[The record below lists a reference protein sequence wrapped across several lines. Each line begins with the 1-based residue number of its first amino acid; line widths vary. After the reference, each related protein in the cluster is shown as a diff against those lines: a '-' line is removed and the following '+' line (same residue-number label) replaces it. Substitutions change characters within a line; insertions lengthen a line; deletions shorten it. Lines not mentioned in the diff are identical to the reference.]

1 MTDFHSLRSDFPVF
15 EYESFSIEER
25 GSAVVFCFK
34 FHASPSLSFAPEVCF
49 QEAPPSWKTLP
60 DGALR
65 NLAFHL
71 GLIEL
76 LSYWKATC
84 SPTIRIQAGPL
95 SSAQIEWWRDLLMN
109 GMGEFFYRNDI
120 DFTADDFVRIDAR
133 APTATEQ
140 ACYTGS
146 LSDRSLVMIG
156 GGRDSAFTAS
166 ALRRSGAAFN
176 CMMLNP
182 IPASLEIARASGSP
196 KPIVV
201 RRKILPELLDLNR
214 RGFLNGHTPFSAY
227 LAFLTAACLL
237 IHDYARVV
245 VANERSSDEENV
257 VYRGAKIN
265 HQYSKSFRFESRFDE
280 YLQQHLLRNG
290 RYFSFVRPLYEIQI
304 ARAFAAF
311 PELFTVFRSC
321 NRNQSQNSWCGQCP
335 KCLSVFMTMHPF
347 VSGADLIRIFGQ
359 DLYQAEES
367 IQIIRALV
375 GMDGPKPFECVGITH
390 ELIAALWLSVQKQER
405 DGAALPVALRYA
417 RENILSLHPEAGN
430 WAATLLASYGP
441 HRLPADFEAVLKAY
455 AF

>member
-1 MTDFHSLRSDFPVF
+1 MDVRSFRSQFPVF
-15 EYESFSIEER
+15 EYQSFSIEER
-25 GSAVVFCFK
+25 AQDLFFRFK
-34 FHASPSLSFAPEVCF
+34 FHAAPSLSFSPEVCF
-49 QEAPPSWKTLP
+49 VDPPPSWKRLP
-60 DGALR
+60 ADALR
-65 NLAFHL
+65 NCAFHL

-95 SSAQIEWWRDLLMN
+95 MPAQIEWHRDLLMN

-120 DFTADDFVRIDAR
+120 NFTGDDFVQIDAR
-133 APTATEQ
+133 APAAIER

-156 GGRDSAFTAS
+156 GGRDSAFTSS
-166 ALRRSGAAFN
+166 ALQHSGMPFT

-182 IPASLEIARASGSP
+182 IPASLEIARATGSP

-201 RRKILPELLDLNR
+201 RRKILPELLDLNK

-237 IHDYARVV
+237 IYDYSRVV

-265 HQYSKSFRFESRFDE
+265 HQYSKSFRFESLFDE
-280 YLQQHLLRNG
+280 YLQQHLLQNG

-304 ARAFAAF
+304 ARAFAAL
-311 PELFTVFRSC
+311 PELFAVFRSC
-321 NRNQSQNSWCGQCP
+321 NRNQSQNSWCGRCP

-347 VSGADLIRIFGQ
+347 VSSSDLMRIFGQ

-367 IQIIRALV
+367 IRIIRALV

-390 ELIAALWLSVQKQER
+390 ELIAALWLSVRKQEGE
-405 DGAALPVALRYA
+405 GAALPIALRYA
-417 RENILSLHPEAGN
+417 HENILPLHPEAGD
-430 WAATLLASYGP
+430 WASTLLDSYGP
-441 HRLPADFEAVLKAY
+441 HRLPPDFEAVLRKY
-455 AF
+455 AV